1 MNTRAYFDTDA
12 TANVANTSLRPG
24 IGAVLTILIM
34 IVAAFSIYTL
44 TPPAVVPATAPAG
57 EFSAARAMKYLE
69 VIAAKPHPMGSVEHA
84 AVRDYLLRELNA
96 AGVQA
101 EVQKT
106 TSINQDARG
115 PIRAG
120 TVENVVAKL
129 PGTANSKALLLVGH
143 YDSVPG
149 AFGASDN
156 GAAVAA
162 MLETLRALKQQPPLK
177 NDVIF
182 LFSDGEEAGL
192 LGAHAFVK
200 NHAWAKDVGVVLNF
214 EARGT
219 GGASIMFET
228 SKGNGWLIDQFAKA
242 SPYPIGNSLAYEIY
256 RFLPNDT
263 DMTVFKRAG
272 YAGLNFAYIDS
283 SANYHTALDS
293 VDRIDQRSLQH
304 HGSNLLGLVQ
314 RFGALD
320 LTQTRR
326 ADAVYFNIL
335 GSQLLTYS
343 TRWVLP
349 FSVLITVLFAGLFVV
364 GLRKKALTIGGF
376 LLGTLAFVA
385 SLIVAPLVVMLVWK
399 LVTFVLGSAGTPR
412 GQTYHGVVYLIG
424 FVALTVAIFATVNV
438 LFGRKIS
445 RLNLMAGA
453 MFCWLLLLL
462 ASSVLVPGAS
472 YLFAWPLFFSLIA
485 WGYMI
490 VARTKETSERNIWLV
505 FALGAIPAI
514 VLLSATIHQ
523 VFTALTL
530 DFIVPVIVLLVL
542 LLGLLIPY
550 FELMTTRPRWSMTM
564 VTALLSVMFI
574 MVGVFASDAHANS
587 PKQDQMM
594 YGLNADTGEAVW
606 QTFDRAP
613 DLWTSQYL
621 SWRPQYAAVTDF
633 FASTAPGRFPRASAP
648 VLSLEAPKI
657 TLLNDSTDQGIRTL
671 RLHLDSSRQASAI
684 SFYVDSPAEIVR
696 ASINGVPTDDETP
709 FAGERR
715 YTWGMQYRALPPEGI
730 ELTIDVK
737 TSEPLKLRVVDQT
750 AGLPDIPGSSFK
762 ARPPHLIPSSNLY
775 GDSTFVRK
783 SFVF

>member
-12 TANVANTSLRPG
+12 TANVAMPSLRPG
-24 IGAVLTILIM
+24 SGTALTILIL
-34 IVAAFSIYTL
+34 IVAAFGIYTL
-44 TPPAVVPATAPAG
+44 KPPDVVPVTAPADQ
-57 EFSAARAMKYLE
+57 FSAARAMKHLE

-106 TSINQDARG
+106 TSVNQDARG

-120 TVENVVAKL
+120 TIENVVAKL
-129 PGTANSKALLLVGH
+129 QGTANSKALLLVGH

-156 GAAVAA
+156 GAAIAA
-162 MLETLRALKQQPPLK
+162 MLETLRALRQRPPLN

-200 NHAWAKDVGVVLNF
+200 NHAWAKDVGLVLNF

-228 SKGNGWLIDQFAKA
+228 SQGNGWLIDQFAKA

-256 RFLPNDT
+256 KFLPNDT

-272 YAGLNFAYIDS
+272 YAGLNFAYIDG

-293 VDRIDQRSLQH
+293 LDRIDQRSVQH
-304 HGSNLLGLVQ
+304 HGSTLLSLVQ

-320 LTQTRR
+320 LTQIRR
-326 ADAVYFNIL
+326 SDAVYFNIF
-335 GSQLLTYS
+335 GSQLLSYS

-349 FSVLITVLFAGLFVV
+349 LSGLITVLFAGLFVV
-364 GLRKKALTIGGF
+364 GLRKKELAIGGF
-376 LLGTLAFVA
+376 LLGTLAFIVT
-385 SLIVAPLVVMLVWK
+385 LVVAPLVVMLVWK
-399 LVTFVLGSAGTPR
+399 LVTFVLGSGGAPR
-412 GQTYHGVVYLIG
+412 GQTYHGAVYLIG
-424 FVALTVAIFATVNV
+424 FVALTVAIFSTLNV
-438 LFGRKIS
+438 LFRKKIS
-445 RLNLMAGA
+445 RLNLMAGV

-472 YLFAWPLFFSLIA
+472 YLFAWPLIFSLIA
-485 WGYMI
+485 WGYMM
-490 VARTKETSERNIWLV
+490 VARTKENSERNIWLV
-505 FALGAIPAI
+505 FALGAIPGI
-514 VLLSATIHQ
+514 FLLSATINQ

-530 DFIVPVIVLLVL
+530 DLIGPVIVLLVL
-542 LLGLLIPY
+542 LLGLLVPY
-550 FELMTTRPRWSMTM
+550 FELMTTRPKWSMTM
-564 VTALLSVMFI
+564 VTGLLSVMFI
-574 MVGVFASDAHANS
+574 MVGIFASGAHANS
-587 PKQDQMM
+587 PKQDQMI

-613 DLWTSQYL
+613 DQWTSQYL

-633 FASTAPGRFPRASAP
+633 FAPTAVGRFPRASAP
-648 VLSLEAPKI
+648 ALPLESPKI
-657 TLLNDSTDQGIRTL
+657 TLLNDSTDQGTRTL
-671 RLHLDSSRQASAI
+671 RLHLGSSRQASAI
-684 SFYVDSPAEIVR
+684 AFYVDSEAEVVR
-696 ASINGVPTDDETP
+696 ASINGVPTDSETP
-709 FAGERR
+709 FASERR
-715 YTWGMQYRALPPEGI
+715 YRWGMQYRALPPEGI

-737 TSEPLKLRVVDQT
+737 ASEPLKLRVVDQT
-750 AGLPDIPGSSFK
+750 SGLPDIPGTSFA
-762 ARPPHLIPSSNLY
+762 ARPPHIIPSPNLY

-783 SFVF
+783 SFAF